1 MSRRRVRSSALGL
14 FALLGVSGTACDLD
28 FTIQTGGAGG
38 QKATSTSTQPSTN
51 ASVSGSTNASTTDAS
66 GSSSEASGSIAS
78 SSSGVIPD
86 PLSVYKRTFP
96 LNMTGWSKS
105 SFESEYGTD
114 PNIPK
119 DGIVAAVKL
128 QVQPVLLLLTSDN
141 MVHKRSNGVW
151 STQPIDTLFPP
162 PSAACKHDNLP
173 PCDGIGDTG
182 TCSPVSATGVLS
194 LGHVPALGGTC
205 GSGGTNEDI
214 VILGPTVATNYTLAA
229 SGTATF
235 QVQRDYKIDCYADDY
250 PSNVNPIWDFEIFD
264 PSGCG
269 TDPTFYQ
276 IYRRMT
282 DGKLRYVHATTPSGM
297 NSGIWTDTDPNNPL
311 FPTPPL
317 GNQPVPS
324 QVVAAY
330 FDQGVTPK
338 TGTIVL
344 IAP

>member
-1 MSRRRVRSSALGL
+1 MSRSRSSPPWLSWSSVAGLLALCT
-14 FALLGVSGTACDLD
+14 SACDLD
-28 FTIQTGGAGG
+28 FTIVGTGGAGG
-38 QKATSTSTQPSTN
+38 QRSTS
-51 ASVSGSTNASTTDAS
+51 SVSTSAQSTSSVSVTDAS
-66 GSSSEASGSIAS
+66 SSDASSSIAS

-96 LNMTGWSKS
+96 LNATGWSKS

-128 QVQPVLLLLTSDN
+128 QAQPVLLLLTSDN
-141 MVHKRSNGVW
+141 MIHKRSNGVW
-151 STQPIDTLFPP
+151 STQTIDSLFPP
-162 PSAACKHDNLP
+162 PSASCKHDNLV

-182 TCSPVSATGVLS
+182 MCTPVSATGILS
-194 LGHVPALGGTC
+194 LSHIPALGGTC

-214 VILGPTVATNYTLAA
+214 LMLGPTVATTYTLPAG
-229 SGTATF
+229 GTATF
-235 QVQRDYKIDCYADDY
+235 QVQRDYKMDCYTDDY
-250 PSNVNPIWDFEIFD
+250 PSNVNPIWDFEILD
-264 PSGCG
+264 PNGCG
-269 TDPTFYQ
+269 SDPTFYQ
-276 IYRRMT
+276 VYRRMS
-282 DGKLRYVHATTPSGM
+282 DGKLRYFHATTPSGM

-344 IAP
+344 LAP